1 MRRAIGTGERSD
13 GEPPRV
19 TSIFSLS
26 ASNSVPMPAVGEC
39 NVQAGSINERCDERF
54 RWKKSVRLSIASEAR
69 HAT

>member
-1 MRRAIGTGERSD
+1 M

-39 NVQAGSINERCDERF
+39 NVQAGSINERCDERTSSF